1 MQNRNVKRANRVAK
15 REAKADARRK
25 SNASLSLV
33 SSSDVQAETQP
44 LAKRDTTPFQPRNEN
59 QERYWDALHSRN
71 LIISTGSAGAGKS
84 YTAGV
89 YACDQLLA
97 KDVEKIVVTRPVLQS
112 DEDLGFLPGD
122 IAEKFA
128 PYFKPI
134 HEILLKRLGGGFLE
148 YCLKPGVEKVEIA
161 PFAYMR
167 GNTFSDA
174 VVILD
179 EAQNVTANQMK
190 LFLTRIGEGCTVI
203 IDGDPLQCDLPKGVK
218 SGLVDLLER
227 IKHTGL
233 DIPVVEF
240 TDEDCVRSETC
251 KMALALYKD

>member
-1 MQNRNVKRANRVAK
+1 MNNRNVKRANRVAK
-15 REAKADARRK
+15 REAKAEARRK
-25 SNASLSLV
+25 GNANLSLV
-33 SSSDVQAETQP
+33 SSSDIQAETQP
-44 LAKRDTTPFQPRNEN
+44 LAKRDTTPFKPRNEN
-59 QERYWDALHSRN
+59 QTLYWDALNNRN
-71 LIISTGSAGAGKS
+71 LLVATGSAGSGKS
-84 YTAGV
+84 FAASV

-97 KDVEKIVVTRPVLQS
+97 KEVGKIIVTRPVLQS

-174 VVILD
+174 VIILD
-179 EAQNVTANQMK
+179 EAQNVTVNQMK
-190 LFLTRIGEGCTVI
+190 LFLTRIGENATVVI
-203 IDGDPLQCDLPKGVK
+203 NGDPLQCDLPKGVK

-227 IKHTGL
+227 IERTQL
-233 DIPVVEF
+233 DVPVIRF
-240 TDEDCVRSETC
+240 TDDDCVRSDVC
-251 KMALALYKD
+251 RMALKLYS

>member
-1 MQNRNVKRANRVAK
+1 MNNRNVKRANRVAK
-15 REAKADARRK
+15 REAKAEARRK
-25 SNASLSLV
+25 GNTRLSLV
-33 SSSDVQAETQP
+33 TEESSQAETQP
-44 LAKRDTTPFQPRNEN
+44 LAKRDTTPFKPRNEN
-59 QERYWDALHSRN
+59 QTLYWDALNNRS
-71 LIISTGSAGAGKS
+71 LLVATGSAGSGKS
-84 YTAGV
+84 FAASV

-97 KDVEKIVVTRPVLQS
+97 KEVEKIIVTRPVLQS

-148 YCLKPGVEKVEIA
+148 YCMKPGVEKVEIA

-174 VVILD
+174 VIILD
-179 EAQNVTANQMK
+179 EAQNVTVNQMK
-190 LFLTRIGEGCTVI
+190 LFLTRIGENATVVI
-203 IDGDPLQCDLPKGVK
+203 NGDPLQCDLPKGVK

-227 IKHTGL
+227 IERTQL
-233 DIPVVEF
+233 DVPVIRF
-240 TDEDCVRSETC
+240 TDDDCVRSDVC
-251 KMALALYKD
+251 RMALKLYS

>member
-1 MQNRNVKRANRVAK
+1 MNNRNVKRANRVAK
-15 REAKADARRK
+15 REAKAEARRK
-25 SNASLSLV
+25 GNANLSLV
-33 SSSDVQAETQP
+33 SSSDIQAETQP
-44 LAKRDTTPFQPRNEN
+44 LAKRDTTPFKPRNEN
-59 QERYWDALHSRN
+59 QTLYWDALNNRN
-71 LIISTGSAGAGKS
+71 LLVATGSAGSGKS
-84 YTAGV
+84 FAASV

-97 KDVEKIVVTRPVLQS
+97 KEVEKIIVTRPVLQS

-174 VVILD
+174 VIILD
-179 EAQNVTANQMK
+179 EAQNVTVNQMK
-190 LFLTRIGEGCTVI
+190 LFLTRIGENATVVI
-203 IDGDPLQCDLPKGVK
+203 NGDPLQCDLPKGVK

-227 IKHTGL
+227 IERTQL
-233 DIPVVEF
+233 DVPVIRF
-240 TDEDCVRSETC
+240 TDDDCVRSDVC
-251 KMALALYKD
+251 RMALKLYS